1 MQKRR
6 FITHLGVGQKT
17 CHFNDPDHPKKLF
30 LNRPWKVL
38 FHSIYYM
45 LHNVD
50 PYPSPRLAF
59 FPRFPPGAFRSHA
72 AFRRYGPY
80 PWHWPWGSLA
90 AHPSSPQ
97 TIPLVKYFEFGLKKE
112 SFKWIWGCIQMDLV
126 YRPRNQT
133 KKMVAKQSTCRDPSS
148 FNKVAKS
155 QKTGSR
161 RGWMREDLHQTLLMA
176 AGAHIMLYMPMATE
190 YDNFWLW
197 RRTTCSLW

>member
-1 MQKRR
+1 MTPTIPRNSFWIDHGKFCFTQ
-6 FITHLGVGQKT
+6 FIICCT
-17 CHFNDPDHPKKLF
+17 
-30 LNRPWKVL
+30 
-38 FHSIYYM
+38 M
-45 LHNVD
+45 LI
-50 PYPSPRLAF
+50 PIRLQDLHF